1 MSLTTGT
8 TDRAAAGP
16 SGARVLLFTGDG
28 KGKTTAAL
36 GMVLRA
42 VGHGQA
48 ARVVQFIKGDGRTG
62 ELAAAKTLKGVEII
76 QAGRGFVPPS
86 DAAAFPNHVSAAE
99 GGMARAEEALA
110 DGQIRL
116 LVLDEVCTAVAKGLL
131 SEERVLALLRRASEA
146 RGAELTVVLTGR
158 GATAGLIARADTVTE
173 MRCVKHGYA
182 SGWKAQAGVEF

>member
-1 MSLTTGT
+1 MSLATET
-8 TDRAAAGP
+8 TDRGAVGP
-16 SGARVLLFTGDG
+16 SGTRVLLFTGDG

-48 ARVVQFIKGDGRTG
+48 ARVIQFIKGDGRTG
-62 ELAAAKTLKGVEII
+62 ELAAAKALKGVEIL
-76 QAGRGFVPPS
+76 QTGRGFVPAA
-86 DAAAFPNHVSAAE
+86 DAAAFSDHVSAAE

-110 DGQIRL
+110 DGQVRL
-116 LVLDEVCTAVAKGLL
+116 LVLDEVCTAVAKGLV

-158 GATAGLIARADTVTE
+158 GATSGLIARADTVTE